1 MHAYARGDWTQTRT
15 IRCLPAILSGRI
27 CRLLSRRG
35 RASPSRQRSDE
46 NLRILGCSVRGDA
59 LAVESTPTPR
69 LIRRAQPTPAWDYR
83 MGYRLLLQS
92 GWHQPHV
99 ATYTMEMGI
108 WGRGERIYSVRCIPS
123 LKQHQHLALRLSLS
137 GICLYRRIIC

>member
-1 MHAYARGDWTQTRT
+1 
-15 IRCLPAILSGRI
+15 
-27 CRLLSRRG
+27 
-35 RASPSRQRSDE
+35 
-46 NLRILGCSVRGDA
+46 
-59 LAVESTPTPR
+59 
-69 LIRRAQPTPAWDYR
+69 

-123 LKQHQHLALRLSLS
+123 LKQHQLLALRLSLS
-137 GICLYRRIIC
+137 GIRLYRHIIC